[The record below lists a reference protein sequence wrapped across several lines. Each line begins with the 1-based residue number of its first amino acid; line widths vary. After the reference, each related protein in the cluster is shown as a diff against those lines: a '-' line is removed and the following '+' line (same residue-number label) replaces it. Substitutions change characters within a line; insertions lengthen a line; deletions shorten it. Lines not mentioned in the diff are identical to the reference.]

1 MRPGTGT
8 PNLRTP
14 RRHPGQTEIRT
25 EPQRD
30 RGGGKRRARERAGQ
44 VGHRIDEPD
53 RVRVG
58 EQSGLRLERLRRNLR
73 IETAQLRLLR
83 DGLALWTAP
92 L

>member
-1 MRPGTGT
+1 MRASAPV
-8 PNLRTP
+8 
-14 RRHPGQTEIRT
+14 
-25 EPQRD
+25 
-30 RGGGKRRARERAGQ
+30 Q

-53 RVRVG
+53 RIGVG
-58 EQSGLRLERLRRNLR
+58 EQRGLRLERLRRNLR